1 MTLNPFARIAS
12 LGWAAWLATLVATA
26 CLCAVLAYWFVQ
38 LAAPR
43 APIAPALSGPATR
56 DRPDLSAAGSLFGTP
71 LRAQAAAVPVLGNV
85 QVLGVVAA
93 GRLGS
98 AIMVVDGKPARSFA
112 VGDSIGPGQ
121 RVRSVR
127 ADAVVIDDNG
137 RTAEVPAPALTSTAV
152 LTSGA
157 GKPRGPTDPAL
168 MSPAAP
174 AYPGSVPGAAG
185 PAQGA
190 PGGSPAPIM
199 APIPAPL
206 SPSLPP
212 GTPQTMPAPGS
223 GQGGMPGQVGVP
235 GQGLPPAHNLVKP
248 GAPTS

>member
-12 LGWAAWLATLVATA
+12 LGWAAWLATLVVTA

-43 APIAPALSGPATR
+43 APIGPALAGQGTR
-56 DRPDLSAAGSLFGTP
+56 DRPDLAMAGSLFGTP
-71 LRAQAAAVPVLGNV
+71 QRAQVAAVPVLGNV
-85 QVLGVVAA
+85 QVLGVVSA

-137 RTAEVPAPALTSTAV
+137 RTAEVPAPAPTSTAV

-168 MSPAAP
+168 MSPAAQG
-174 AYPGSVPGAAG
+174 YPGAVPGAV

-190 PGGSPAPIM
+190 NPAPQ
-199 APIPAPL
+199 PAPL

-212 GTPQTMPAPGS
+212 GTVQPLPTPGAAPSQGGYP
-223 GQGGMPGQVGVP
+223 GQGGMPGQGI
-235 GQGLPPAHNLVKP
+235 PPANNLVKP